1 MEAPKTRKDTLS
13 LNLVKLLLE
22 QLQAKEDLD
31 TIARQLVALV
41 SPLQGQSRVELCTQI
56 SRLIFEH
63 YSSNPGKDS
72 AELYTGLC
80 HSLLASKRHA
90 LVAGTSNQIAVV
102 HNKLFNL
109 CINSIALVSPPE
121 IIIPVKPTILARDGG
136 LVLAAGCTKVT
147 KLSIESISQLVS
159 KLFEYGLISVAQ
171 VYQCMCEITKLSPT
185 QYAKDGLLGL
195 CTLLETDGYGLN
207 TPIWAAEIEQLLEWG
222 KKITAELNADD
233 HVVQRM
239 EGITANLKG
248 SSYSKLVV
256 NTQYRELSIS
266 PSGSCLDE
274 SDLAE
279 NNYGSHPLETVVE
292 LSLSPHSPSTQARQ
306 SKYQVLE
313 LLQELKAGD
322 FDRVSDK
329 IVEHVNNAEH
339 ENDGETLRQ
348 VIEVIFEKAK
358 DEVAFSKTY
367 ARLCHKMMERI
378 SLKVR
383 DEMIRSL
390 DGQPIVGGRL
400 FRRYLLNRCQ
410 EDFERGWSAKEAAL
424 VSKAGEDKAVSAA
437 STENSGAALYSDQ
450 YYAATKVKRQGL
462 GLVRFIG
469 ELFKWR
475 MLSERIMHE
484 CIKKLL
490 SNVVNPEEEEIES
503 LYELL
508 TTVGQ
513 SLDTPKAKSI
523 MDVYFERMQGMV
535 KDNNINSRMQ
545 SLLQDIIELRAR
557 QWQPRSIFTFLRQNS
572 SCSGSGRPDGTQR
585 GTYRGVGATKPD
597 HLPPMRPG
605 DLSAFAKVSE
615 PTGILFSPSSVFG
628 KKDEN
633 ERGSGI
639 GHTAGANV
647 FSVLISGTADGP
659 PPPA

>member
-13 LNLVKLLLE
+13 LNLVKILLE
-22 QLQAKEDLD
+22 QLQSKEDLD

-41 SPLQGQSRVELCTQI
+41 SPLQGQSKVELCTQI
-56 SRLIFEH
+56 SRLIFEL

-72 AELYTGLC
+72 TELYTGLC

-90 LVAGTSNQIAVV
+90 PVAGTSNQIAVV
-102 HNKLFNL
+102 HNKLFDL
-109 CINSIALVSPPE
+109 CVNSIAPVSPPE
-121 IIIPVKPTILARDGG
+121 IIVPGKPTLLASDGG
-136 LVLAAGCTKVT
+136 LDLAAGCTKVT
-147 KLSIESISQLVS
+147 KLSIESISHLVS

-171 VYQCMCEITKLSPT
+171 VYQCTCEITKLSPT

-239 EGITANLKG
+239 EGIAANLKG

-279 NNYGSHPLETVVE
+279 NNYGSHPLETLVE
-292 LSLSPHSPSTQARQ
+292 LSLSPHSPSTQAQQ

-313 LLQELKAGD
+313 LLQKLKVGD
-322 FDRVSDK
+322 FDRGLEK
-329 IVEHVNNAEH
+329 IIEHVNNAEH

-358 DEVAFSKTY
+358 DEAAFSEMY
-367 ARLCHKMMERI
+367 ARLCRKMMERI
-378 SLKVR
+378 SLNVR
-383 DEMIRSL
+383 DEKIRSS
-390 DGQPIVGGRL
+390 DGQPIAGGML
-400 FRRYLLNRCQ
+400 LRRYLLNRCQ

-424 VSKAGEDKAVSAA
+424 ASKAGEDKAASATSA
-437 STENSGAALYSDQ
+437 ENSGAALYSDE
-450 YYAATKVKRQGL
+450 YYAAIEVKRRGL

-475 MLSERIMHE
+475 MLTERIIHA
-484 CIKKLL
+484 CIQKLL

-503 LYELL
+503 LCELL

-513 SLDTPKAKSI
+513 SLDTPKAKNY
-523 MDVYFERMQGMV
+523 MDIYFERMQGMA

-545 SLLQDIIELRAR
+545 SVLQDVIELRAR
-557 QWQPRSIFTFLRQNS
+557 QWQPGPTFTFLRQNS
-572 SCSGSGRPDGTQR
+572 NYSDSGLPDGTQR
-585 GTYRGVGATKPD
+585 GTYRGASATEPD
-597 HLPPMRPG
+597 GQPPMRAG
-605 DLSAFAKVSE
+605 DLSAFAKISK
-615 PTGILFSPSSVFG
+615 PNGIPFGPSSVFG

-633 ERGSGI
+633 KR
-639 GHTAGANV
+639 
-647 FSVLISGTADGP
+647 D
-659 PPPA
+659 